1 MRSLLFKRKSA
12 SPARAAAERAN
23 ELAEDGRALEALEAL
38 TEANRESPSAELEHL
53 LVTLRNRAYAELEP
67 APAEPASPT
76 GVPAGDRDED
86 AGLPA
91 VDASELTAE
100 TVRGAILEHGSLIV
114 RNLVD
119 EERAGLLASGI
130 DEAFAG
136 REAEAAGEPVADDA
150 WFRPFE
156 PAPEYE
162 RAVGMGRAFVNDGS
176 GIWLADSPRALFE
189 LTETFERAGLRE
201 LITAY
206 LGERPAISVNK
217 GTLRRAA
224 PTVGTDWWHQD
235 GAFLGDDIR
244 SLNVWL
250 SLTHCGVDAP
260 GMDIV
265 SKRLDSIVETGTR
278 GADFEWSV
286 SPEVVAEVAG
296 DAISRPVFRPGDALL
311 FDHLCL
317 HKTASSE
324 EMTKTRY
331 ATETWFFAPSA
342 YPDPAKQVPLVF

>member
-1 MRSLLFKRKSA
+1 MRSLLSKRRSKDRT
-12 SPARAAAERAN
+12 PEPVARANALAAE
-23 ELAEDGRALEALEAL
+23 GRALEAVVLL
-38 TEANRESPSAELEHL
+38 TEANRAQPSAAAEHA
-53 LVTLRNRAYAELEP
+53 LVTLRNQAFAELRP
-67 APAEPASPT
+67 EPASPAEP
-76 GVPAGDRDED
+76 GGAPRAANPED

-91 VDASELTAE
+91 IPAAELSAGA
-100 TVRGAILEHGSLIV
+100 VREAILEHGSVIV
-114 RNLVD
+114 RGLVD
-119 EERAGLLASGI
+119 PEAAGSLVEGI
-130 DEAFAG
+130 DQAFAG
-136 REAEAAGEPVADDA
+136 RDAPAGGSPESIDP
-150 WFRPFE
+150 WFKPFE

-176 GIWLADSPRALFE
+176 GIWLADSPRALFR
-189 LTETFERAGLRE
+189 LTEMFERAGLRE
-201 LITAY
+201 LITSY

-224 PTVGTDWWHQD
+224 PTVGTNWWHQD
-235 GAFLGDDIR
+235 GAFLGGEIR

-250 SLTHCGVDAP
+250 SLTDCGEDAP
-260 GMDIV
+260 GMDVV
-265 SKRLDSIVETGTR
+265 SRRLDSIIETGTE

-286 SPEVVAEVAG
+286 SPELVAAVAG
-296 DAISRPVFRPGDALL
+296 DDVSRPVFRPGDALL

-317 HKTASSE
+317 HKTASHE